1 MNLDSVKKRIESFL
15 ASNKRWPVVVDFL
28 NRDDMDLFVEHFR
41 VGENNILSAGEFC
54 GKDGTLKFEEI
65 SNTIETNAGNIFVAY
80 LTAFLKLQGEN
91 DARNTL
97 KSILSKSVC
106 GHVVLVTYQCRN
118 YLKFSDSRFS
128 ERGQIYLIDG
138 TPDEEKHIC
147 LISPDLK
154 DAFPGSYDGFET
166 IGEAFERGADSTV
179 YVATDVSRD
188 LFGKSTINITQLNSG
203 YDVLCD
209 KDPIV
214 KMVPSSF
221 GTPQQWNYLLKAMG
235 KDDFNAAIETQFGSA
250 FGLEDGIKQYPSYSS
265 NRQWMY
271 FIALSILGAKKSQ
284 YLQQAVFNAANYSE
298 FIKSIFRTILTTD
311 RTDPDF
317 WKLYKERKEILP
329 FFSNMLDEVVDFCK
343 VVSVKEE
350 DAIYYLTDL
359 TQPEKEKVIE
369 WLDMYGEHYSQNDLI
384 AIMEKVYPDLAAYL
398 STYRFKKPLLDDY
411 FESYKYQKVI
421 NRILPSFEAIVDE
434 QAHELGFVD
443 NLQPRTTIVDK
454 LDFNNA
460 HGYFFDALGV
470 EYLGYIQTKC
480 NEYGLST
487 NITCGRC
494 ELPSLTSFNKDF
506 LDTCMAHGCPV
517 SDIKTLDEIK
527 HHGEDSF
534 DYEKVKKPVY
544 LIRELEIIDQLLK
557 KVRANI
563 LGGLYEKAIIFSD
576 HGASRLADLHETE
589 NTWSMA
595 TKGVHSG
602 RCCPKNDV
610 NSKPDFAI
618 DADEYWVLANY
629 DRFRGSRKANV
640 EVHGGA
646 TLEEVTVPI
655 IEITKKMD
663 HVEAFV
669 IDGSKI
675 LTLSAKE
682 HPVIKIY
689 VGLKSNSISIRLNG
703 QYYDA
708 EQTTENYIYRV
719 ELPDCTKKG
728 IYTFDILNGADVLTS
743 ENSFEVKKK
752 GLSEV
757 SLFD

>member
-1 MNLDSVKKRIESFL
+1 MNLDSAKKRIESFL
-15 ASNKRWPVVVDFL
+15 ASNKSWPVVVDFL
-28 NRDDMDLFVEHFR
+28 NRDDMNLFVEYFS
-41 VGENNILSAGEFC
+41 VGKNNILSAGKFC

-65 SNTIETNAGNIFVAY
+65 SNAIEKSAGNIFVAY
-80 LTAFLKLQGEN
+80 LTAFLKLQGEI
-91 DARNTL
+91 DARNIL
-97 KSILSKSVC
+97 KSILSKSVP
-106 GHVVLVTYQCRN
+106 GHVILVTYQCRN

-138 TPDEEKHIC
+138 SPDEEKHIC

-154 DAFPGSYDGFET
+154 DAFPESYDGFENV
-166 IGEAFERGADSTV
+166 GEAFERGADSTV
-179 YVATDVSRD
+179 YVATDVNRH
-188 LFGKSTINITQLNSG
+188 LFQKSSINITQLNSG

-221 GTPQQWNYLLKAMG
+221 GTPQQWNYLLKTMG
-235 KDDFNAAIETQFGSA
+235 KDNFYVAIETQFGSS
-250 FGLEDGIKQYPSYSS
+250 FGLEDGIKQYPSYSK
-265 NRQWMY
+265 NRQWLY
-271 FIALSILGAKKSQ
+271 FIALSILGAKNSQ
-284 YLQQAVFNAANYSE
+284 YLQQAVFNAANCNE

-311 RTDPDF
+311 CHDSDF
-317 WKLYKERKEILP
+317 WKLYKERKEILLY
-329 FFSNMLDEVVDFCK
+329 FSNMLDEVVDFCK

-350 DAIYYLTDL
+350 NTIYYLTDL
-359 TQPEKEKVIE
+359 TQPEKEKIIE
-369 WLDMYGEHYSQNDLI
+369 WLDTYGEHYSQKDLI
-384 AIMEKVYPDLAAYL
+384 TIMKKVYPDLAAYL
-398 STYRFKKPLLDDY
+398 SAYRFKKPLLDDY
-411 FESYKYQKVI
+411 FECYKYQKVI

-443 NLQPRTTIVDK
+443 NLQPRTTIVDR
-454 LDFNNA
+454 LEFNNA

-494 ELPSLTSFNKDF
+494 ELPSLTQFNKDF
-506 LDTCMAHGCPV
+506 LDTCVAHGCPV

-534 DYEKVKKPVY
+534 DYEKVKIPVY

-557 KVRANI
+557 KIRANI
-563 LGGLYEKAIIFSD
+563 FSGLYEKAIIFSD
-576 HGASRLADLHETE
+576 HGSSRLAVLHETE
-589 NTWSMA
+589 NSWSMV

-610 NSKPDFAI
+610 DSKPDFAI

-646 TLEEVTVPI
+646 SLEEVTVPI
-655 IEITKKMD
+655 IEITRKVD
-663 HVEAFV
+663 QVEAFV
-669 IDGSKI
+669 IDASKI
-675 LTLSAKE
+675 VTLSAKE
-682 HPVIKIY
+682 HPIIKIY
-689 VGLKSNSISIRLNG
+689 VGLKSNSISIRMNG
-703 QYYDA
+703 KYYDA
-708 EQTTENYIYRV
+708 EQTTENYIYKV
-719 ELPDCTKKG
+719 ELSDCTKKG
-728 IYTFDILNGADVLTS
+728 IYTFDILNGADVLTTQ
-743 ENSFEVKKK
+743 NSFEVKKK